1 MRGYWDKQAEDDI
14 SLRELAQLRY
24 LRAEILKEEAVGDP
38 RAGHLREQERVERY
52 ITAIPDSRLRQIFR
66 LRFVQGYSW
75 QQVAGAMGISAD
87 AAKKAVYRWVGK
99 KK

>member
-1 MRGYWDKQAEDDI
+1 MSGYRDKRADEDI

-24 LRAEILKEEAVGDP
+24 LRAEILKEEAAGDP
-38 RAGHLREQERVERY
+38 HAGHLREQERVERY

-87 AAKKAVYRWVGK
+87 AAKKAVYRWVGRK
-99 KK
+99 K

>member
-1 MRGYWDKQAEDDI
+1 MSGYRDGRADEDI

-24 LRAEILKEEAVGDP
+24 LRAEILNEEAAGQPD
-38 RAGHLREQERVERY
+38 AGHLREQERVERY

-66 LRFVQGYSW
+66 YRFVEGFSW
-75 QQVAGAMGISAD
+75 QQVAALMGISVD
-87 AAKKAVYRWVGK
+87 AAKKAVYRRVEK

>member
-1 MRGYWDKQAEDDI
+1 MSGYRDKRADEDI

-24 LRAEILKEEAVGDP
+24 LRAEILKEEAAGDP
-38 RAGHLREQERVERY
+38 HAGHLREQERVERY

-75 QQVAGAMGISAD
+75 QQVAGAMVYPPTLP
-87 AAKKAVYRWVGK
+87 KKPYTDG
-99 KK
+99 

>member
-1 MRGYWDKQAEDDI
+1 MSGYRDKRAEDDI

-24 LRAEILKEEAVGDP
+24 LRAEILKEEAAGDP
-38 RAGHLREQERVERY
+38 RAGHLREQERVEQY

-66 LRFVQGYSW
+66 LRFIQGYSW